1 MDQEN
6 GSIHRM
12 EYYLTIERNKVQT
25 VSDFQWFD
33 LQFFN
38 FMVVLGQYA
47 LVEVHNNQDS
57 FVNQIF

>member
-6 GSIHRM
+6 GSNHRM
-12 EYYLTIERNKVQT
+12 EYYLTIERNKVQS
-25 VSDFQWFD
+25 VSDFRWFD

-47 LVEVHNNQDS
+47 LSRNCYFES
-57 FVNQIF
+57 ELFLG